1 MTNMKRTSVS
11 FPPELANRIF
21 SLRKDDRFVRCSY
34 SELIRKLAAYGL
46 KTLEESKEG
55 IRSESDEYAS

>member
-11 FPPELANRIF
+11 FPPELADRIF

-34 SELIRKLAAYGL
+34 SELIRKLAEFGL
-46 KTLEESKEG
+46 EAVERGKG
-55 IRSESDEYAS
+55 AASR